1 MKENKAIQTLNQID
15 ERLNVIK
22 GTVDLVLHNS
32 TDDDV
37 VCPLDLVSAEL
48 QRVINFASTVRTE
61 ISKEEYENAEA

>member
-1 MKENKAIQTLNQID
+1 MF
-15 ERLNVIK
+15 IK

-48 QRVINFASTVRTE
+48 QRVINFVSTMRTE
-61 ISKEEYENAEA
+61 ISKED

>member
-1 MKENKAIQTLNQID
+1 MKENKAIQTLNQLD

-48 QRVINFASTVRTE
+48 QRVINFASTVRNE
-61 ISKEEYENAEA
+61 ILKEDYENAEA

>member
-48 QRVINFASTVRTE
+48 HRVINFASMMRTE
-61 ISKEEYENAEA
+61 ISKED

>member
-32 TDDDV
+32 IDDDV
-37 VCPLDLVSAEL
+37 VCPLDLVSEEL
-48 QRVINFASTVRTE
+48 QRVINFVSTGMTE
-61 ISKEEYENAEA
+61 ISKENYENAEA

>member
-22 GTVDLVLHNS
+22 GTVDLVLNNS
-32 TDDDV
+32 TDVDV

-48 QRVINFASTVRTE
+48 QRVINFASTMRTE
-61 ISKEEYENAEA
+61 ISKED

>member
-1 MKENKAIQTLNQID
+1 MEENKAIQTLNQID

>member
-1 MKENKAIQTLNQID
+1 MKENKAMQTLNQID

-48 QRVINFASTVRTE
+48 QRVINFASTMRTE
-61 ISKEEYENAEA
+61 ILNEDYDNAEA

>member
-37 VCPLDLVSAEL
+37 SCPLDLVSAEL

-61 ISKEEYENAEA
+61 ISKEDYENAEA

>member
-1 MKENKAIQTLNQID
+1 MKENKAIQILNQID

-48 QRVINFASTVRTE
+48 QRVINFASTVRNE
-61 ISKEEYENAEA
+61 ISKEDYENAEA

>member
-37 VCPLDLVSAEL
+37 VCPLDLVKIGRAH
-48 QRVINFASTVRTE
+48 V
-61 ISKEEYENAEA
+61 

>member
-32 TDDDV
+32 TDDDM

-48 QRVINFASTVRTE
+48 QRVINFASTVRNE
-61 ISKEEYENAEA
+61 ILKEDYENAEA

>member
-48 QRVINFASTVRTE
+48 QRVINFVSTMRTE
-61 ISKEEYENAEA
+61 ISKED

>member
-32 TDDDV
+32 IDDDV

-48 QRVINFASTVRTE
+48 
-61 ISKEEYENAEA
+61 